1 MEQVEVCC
9 GVKEEGGKF
18 VLYPRT
24 RGDGVAL
31 RIFTGSNGRWVN
43 IRLMNRAPS
52 RTRTQ
57 DKAFWS
63 LFHLYCQSLFGR
75 KPSSDEID
83 FMYEKLR
90 PALFP
95 AREDLLGDGTSIPKS
110 WSMLTKEEGIEVIDR
125 LMRLVIE
132 SEDIPDAYQL
142 EVRDIFRYLQSEKG
156 SLRIDPADF
165 SESGEPLTGE
175 EWAER
180 NQLCMIR
187 GIKGGDI
194 CHIVSRQQG
203 MGLEWLVNM
212 PWNFYRGSHDI
223 HIDIQHRLGWDAL
236 FSGTRHLNPATGEW
250 EWIEAPW
257 LKPRVERAFRL
268 FYRGRELANMNWSR
282 EDIIKALSCEAKAS
296 PAEESGNGASTL
308 AAAALSS

>member
-9 GVKEEGGKF
+9 GVKEEDGKF
-18 VLYPRT
+18 ILYPRSQSDMGT
-24 RGDGVAL
+24 L
-31 RIFTGSNGRWVN
+31 RIFTNSNGRWVN
-43 IRLMNRAPS
+43 VRLMNRAPS

-63 LFHLYCQSLFGR
+63 LFNLYCQSLFGR

-90 PALFP
+90 PMLFP
-95 AREDLLGDGTSIPKS
+95 VREDLLGDGSAIPMS
-110 WSMLTKEEGIEVIDR
+110 WSMLTKSEGIEVIDK
-125 LMRLVIE
+125 LMRLVVE
-132 SEDIPDAYQL
+132 SENVPDMYQL
-142 EVRDIFRYLQSEKG
+142 EVRDIFRYLQKEKG

-165 SESGEPLTGE
+165 NESGEPLTKE

-180 NQLCMIR
+180 NPLCMIR

-236 FSGTRHLNPATGEW
+236 FSGTRHLNPVTNEW

-268 FYRGRELANMNWSR
+268 FYKGRELANMNWSR
-282 EDIIKALSCEAKAS
+282 EDIVRYLSDEAKSLDTGEKESAAS
-296 PAEESGNGASTL
+296 L
-308 AAAALSS
+308 AGAALS

>member
-9 GVKEEGGKF
+9 CVKNEEGKF

-24 RGDGVAL
+24 QGDASTLKVFVDG
-31 RIFTGSNGRWVN
+31 RGRWVN
-43 IRLMNRAPS
+43 VRLMNRAS
-52 RTRTQ
+52 TRTRTQ
-57 DKAFWS
+57 DKTFWA
-63 LFHLYCQSLFGR
+63 LFNLYCQSLFGR
-75 KPSSDEID
+75 RPSSDEID

-90 PALFP
+90 PMLFP
-95 AREDLLGDGTSIPKS
+95 VRADLLGDGTRIPKS
-110 WSMLTKEEGIEVIDR
+110 WSQLTKAEGIEVIDK

-132 SEDIPDAYQL
+132 SENVPDDCQL
-142 EVRDIFRYLQSEKG
+142 EVRDIFRWVQSEKG
-156 SLRIDPADF
+156 GLRIDPADF
-165 SESGEPLTGE
+165 HDDGTPLTKA

-180 NQLCMIR
+180 NPLCMIR

-223 HIDIQHRLGWDAL
+223 HIEIQHRLGWDAL
-236 FSGTRHLNPATGEW
+236 FNGTRLYNAMKGEW

-268 FYRGRELANMNWSR
+268 FYKGRELSNSGWKK
-282 EDIIKALSCEAKAS
+282 EEIIAYLSDKAKSIDTDSGDEKSGSL
-296 PAEESGNGASTL
+296 AE
-308 AAAALSS
+308 AALS